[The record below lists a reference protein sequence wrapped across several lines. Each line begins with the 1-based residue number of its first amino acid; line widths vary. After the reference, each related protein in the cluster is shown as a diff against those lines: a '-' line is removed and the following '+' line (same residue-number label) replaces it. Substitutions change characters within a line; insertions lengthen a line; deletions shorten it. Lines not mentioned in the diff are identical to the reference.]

1 MFLHHDYVFFIVILN
16 NVIFNEKGEFMKQI
30 AKIAMLCTS
39 LVAMGGLVA
48 CQSTS
53 SANQKSEHRMMKHGD
68 QRDEGRGGERGHS
81 GKKHMTEEENAQ
93 HEQHRAAFEAQV
105 KQACAGKEGQTVKLT
120 IDNKTV
126 EGTCEVKFKPVKPEK
141 ETTNK

>member
-1 MFLHHDYVFFIVILN
+1 
-16 NVIFNEKGEFMKQI
+16 MKQI

-53 SANQKSEHRMMKHGD
+53 STNQKSEHRMMKHG
-68 QRDEGRGGERGHS
+68 EHHNAERGYF
-81 GKKHMTEEENAQ
+81 GKKRMTEEERAQ
-93 HEQHRAAFEAQV
+93 HEQRRAAFDAQV